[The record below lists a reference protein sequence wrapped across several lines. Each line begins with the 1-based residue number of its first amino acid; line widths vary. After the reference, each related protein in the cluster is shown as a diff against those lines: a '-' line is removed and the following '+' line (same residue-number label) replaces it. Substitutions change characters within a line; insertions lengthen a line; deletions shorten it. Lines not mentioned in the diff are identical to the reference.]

1 MYDPAARHNSPVAK
15 FTGELPDTE
24 PKWVWVD
31 GGKPEKARHGRCDGQ
46 RLHNLWMGRAI
57 CLHPEP
63 GDRDPYWAAERV
75 CSLPRSCDRASGLD
89 SPDDAVPRRGSPP
102 PVQGRRW
109 RGEQAHMV
117 QP

>member
-75 CSLPRSCDRASGLD
+75 CSLPRSCDRAEDGHGLARL
-89 SPDDAVPRRGSPP
+89 AVGADFGARDVRR
-102 PVQGRRW
+102 
-109 RGEQAHMV
+109 A
-117 QP
+117 